1 LENSLLPDLLQEK
14 WLSTIEENGKN
25 PSQSSEATS
34 MHTSI
39 KLYFLMK
46 EKTTSLE
53 KDYLGQ
59 K

>member
-1 LENSLLPDLLQEK
+1 LLPDLLQEK
-14 WLSTIEENGKN
+14 WLSLSRIEENGKN

>member
-34 MHTSI
+34 MHTFYKALLSHERENH
-39 KLYFLMK
+39 F
-46 EKTTSLE
+46 T
-53 KDYLGQ
+53 
-59 K
+59 